1 MAFGFIRDRINRSA
15 LRSLKKRG
23 SRIDRFKLTSRS
35 RVRAL
40 LLDNEQIAR
49 AVRTHAK
56 EKQISEAQTWKT
68 VESYIDEIVPF
79 FSILAY
85 YRFGYLVSRTMLNA
99 LYKVSADQHGSTG
112 AKALPDDAIVV
123 YLMNHRSN
131 ADYLLV
137 GYVLTGRVAISYAVG
152 EWARAFPLEHIF
164 KSFGSYF
171 IRRKF
176 REPLYHCVLEQYVQ
190 LITKN
195 GVTQGIFPEGGLTRD
210 GKLKA
215 GKIGLLDYIIGVAR
229 DPEYLDRI
237 YLVPVAIN
245 YDRVLEDRSLLRELA
260 VSEGR
265 RTPAL
270 GSQMYEVTR
279 YLWWNAARA
288 VTRRIKRYGRAAVV
302 IGEPVHLAAWLTEK
316 DDNDETV
323 LESPRPDRLARIQEL
338 CDRMMARIGEIVPV
352 TPVTLACAA
361 IQSLDSD
368 FIPRTMLIE
377 RMADMRD
384 VLAEL
389 NAKVIRSEGSIEET
403 FDRAWKMLRMRRM
416 LVETP
421 EGFAVMPA
429 NRSLISYY
437 ANSISHLLG
446 PFEEGVR
453 KRDTLPAMSGWKS

>member
-1 MAFGFIRDRINRSA
+1 VGFIRDRINRSA
-15 LRSLKKRG
+15 LRSLKRRG
-23 SRIDRFKLTSRS
+23 SRVDRFKLTSRP
-35 RVRAL
+35 RIRAL
-40 LLDNEQIAR
+40 LLQNEQIAR
-49 AVRTHAK
+49 AVKVHAK
-56 EKQISEAQTWKT
+56 EKEISEAVTWRT
-68 VESYIDEIVPF
+68 VEAYVDEIVPF

-85 YRFGYLVSRTMLNA
+85 YRFGYFVSRTLLNT
-99 LYKVSADQHGSTG
+99 LYKVSAEQHGSAG
-112 AKALPDDAIVV
+112 AKSLPDDAIVV

-152 EWARAFPLEHIF
+152 EWARAFPLEYIF

-229 DPEYLDRI
+229 EPEYQNRI

-270 GSQMYEVTR
+270 GTQMYEVTR

-288 VTRRIKRYGRAAVV
+288 VARRMKRYGRAAVI
-302 IGEPVHLAAWLTEK
+302 IGEPVPLAPWLAEK
-316 DDNDETV
+316 DENDETIFDA
-323 LESPRPDRLARIQEL
+323 PRHDRLARLQTL
-338 CDRMMARIGEIVPV
+338 CDRMMARIGEIIPV

-368 FIPRTMLIE
+368 FFSRAKLIE

-384 VLAEL
+384 VLGEL
-389 NAKVIRSEGSIEET
+389 NAKVIKSEGSIEET
-403 FDRAWKMLRMRRM
+403 FDRAWKMLQMRRM
-416 LVETP
+416 LVETS
-421 EGFAVMPA
+421 GGYAVMPA

-453 KRDTLPAMSGWKS
+453 KRDTLPLMSGWKS